1 MKPIPTTIL
10 LAIIFFL
17 LNACKTLK
25 TSEAQPKMTTTDLI
39 VFQDGKEIVV
49 HKPIETVKIGKK
61 EFSLRF
67 YNKRYDPENKIL
79 HTARIAAFK
88 DPLQLDKVNVG
99 MSMSDVPYFSGGT
112 GLAANSNIG
121 YDKLRL
127 RNDAHHY
134 TYYTNEDR
142 KRLDLLEENGE
153 LLKLEFDIPAL
164 YYNDTDYK
172 MSDPQLKAFY
182 IAFLIDRNL
191 NGIIDK
197 GELKKL
203 TLKFK

>member
-1 MKPIPTTIL
+1 MKPVRP
-10 LAIIFFL
+10 IIFIPIFLIL

-25 TSEAQPKMTTTDLI
+25 TPKGKVKGTTTDLV
-39 VFQDGKEIVV
+39 VFQEGKEIVV
-49 HKPIETVKIGKK
+49 HKPVETVKIDKK
-61 EFSLRF
+61 VFSLRF
-67 YNKRYDPENKIL
+67 YNERYDPENKKM
-79 HTARIAAFK
+79 HSAHIAAFK
-88 DPLQLDKVNVG
+88 DTLQLDKVNVG
-99 MSMSDVPYFSGGT
+99 MAISDVPYFSGGT
-112 GLAANSNIG
+112 GMAANTYNG

-134 TYYTNEDR
+134 TYYTNEDD
-142 KRLDLLEENGE
+142 KRLNLLEDNGE
-153 LLKLEFDIPAL
+153 LLRLEFEVPAL
-164 YYNDTDYK
+164 YYDDWKFK
-172 MSDPQLKAFY
+172 MSDPQLKTFY

>member
-1 MKPIPTTIL
+1 MKLVRPAL
-10 LAIIFFL
+10 FFTASLVL
-17 LNACKTLK
+17 LNACKALNNPEK
-25 TSEAQPKMTTTDLI
+25 KGESSTTDLI

-49 HKPIETVKIGKK
+49 HKPVETVKIGKK
-61 EFSLRF
+61 VFSLRF
-67 YNKRYDPENKIL
+67 YNKRYDPENKKL

-112 GLAANSNIG
+112 GMAANTYNG

-134 TYYTNEDR
+134 TYYANEDR
-142 KRLDLLEENGE
+142 KRLNLLADDGA
-153 LLKLEFDIPAL
+153 LLKLEFDVRAL
-164 YYNDTDYK
+164 YYDDTDYK
-172 MSDPQLKAFY
+172 MSDPQIKALY

-191 NGIIDK
+191 NGTIDE

-203 TLKFK
+203 TLRLK